1 MNRRS
6 EVQLRLQQAVEG
18 ISVVAITYYLMGLL
32 GYVYE
37 GLAGTG
43 LPLNKKIGFAIAV
56 PLVMLVVWS
65 VIHGV
70 KRRVHRE

>member
-1 MNRRS
+1 MPRG
-6 EVQLRLQQAVEG
+6 QLSALDREALARTRHTFA
-18 ISVVAITYYLMGLL
+18 AI

-37 GLAGTG
+37 GLTWAG

-56 PLVMLVVWS
+56 PVVMLIVWR

>member
-1 MNRRS
+1 
-6 EVQLRLQQAVEG
+6 
-18 ISVVAITYYLMGLL
+18 MGLL

-37 GLAGTG
+37 GLTWAG

-56 PLVMLVVWS
+56 PVVMLIVWR